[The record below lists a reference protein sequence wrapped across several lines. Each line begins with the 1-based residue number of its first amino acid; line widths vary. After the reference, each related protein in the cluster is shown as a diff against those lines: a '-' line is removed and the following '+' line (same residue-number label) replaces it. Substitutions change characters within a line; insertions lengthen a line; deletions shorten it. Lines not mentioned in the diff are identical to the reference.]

1 MAVATFPGFKTYA
14 FSIITSF
21 TNALPRISTCP
32 SIIEHYNK
40 WAHGQAVGFISLEIV
55 LTVLYIRRVWVGLGT
70 PVLDVFVNPS
80 PLIGLQVEFAGGGTW
95 VELGL
100 LIVLVPLAGVDV
112 HCLNWLL
119 PISYVAKVLLLY
131 GQGGVLVY
139 ACQNRTADFS
149 CVWNFMKRKKR

>member
-1 MAVATFPGFKTYA
+1 MAVATFPGFKTHA

-32 SIIEHYNK
+32 SIIEHYNE
-40 WAHGQAVGFISLEIV
+40 WAHGQAVGFIPLEIV

-80 PLIGLQVEFAGGGTW
+80 PLIGLQVEFAGSAIW

-100 LIVLVPLAGVDV
+100 IIVIVPLAFVDV

-119 PISYVAKVLLLY
+119 PISYVAKVLLLD
-131 GQGGVLVY
+131 GHEGVLFD

-149 CVWNFMKRKKR
+149 CVCNFMKRKKR

>member
-1 MAVATFPGFKTYA
+1 MAVATFPGFKTHA
-14 FSIITSF
+14 FSIFTSF

-32 SIIEHYNK
+32 SIIEHYNE
-40 WAHGQAVGFISLEIV
+40 WAHGQAVGFIPLEIV

-95 VELGL
+95 VELSL
-100 LIVLVPLAGVDV
+100 LIVLVPLAGVNV

-131 GQGGVLVY
+131 GQVGILVD

-149 CVWNFMKRKKR
+149 CVCNLMKRKKR

>member
-1 MAVATFPGFKTYA
+1 MAVATFPGFKTHA

-21 TNALPRISTCP
+21 THALPRISTCP
-32 SIIEHYNK
+32 SIIEHYNE
-40 WAHGQAVGFISLEIV
+40 WAHGQAVGFIPLEIV

-95 VELGL
+95 VELSL
-100 LIVLVPLAGVDV
+100 LIVLVPLAGVNV

-131 GQGGVLVY
+131 GQVGILVD

-149 CVWNFMKRKKR
+149 CVCNLMKRKKR

>member
-1 MAVATFPGFKTYA
+1 MAVATFPGFKTHA
-14 FSIITSF
+14 FSILTSF
-21 TNALPRISTCP
+21 THALPRISTCP
-32 SIIEHYNK
+32 SIIEHYNE
-40 WAHGQAVGFISLEIV
+40 WAHGQAVGFIPLEIV

-95 VELGL
+95 VELSL
-100 LIVLVPLAGVDV
+100 LIVLVPLAGVNV

-131 GQGGVLVY
+131 GQVGILVD

-149 CVWNFMKRKKR
+149 CVCNLMKRKKR